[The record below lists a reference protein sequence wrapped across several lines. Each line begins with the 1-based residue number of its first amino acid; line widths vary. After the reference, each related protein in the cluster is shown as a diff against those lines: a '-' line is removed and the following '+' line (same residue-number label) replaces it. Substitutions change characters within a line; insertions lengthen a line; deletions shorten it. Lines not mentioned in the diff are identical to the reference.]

1 MPPDK
6 NFYQICYFEGKYKE
20 NLNILFKHSN
30 IFPLSVTVYLNF
42 LFLSLLFSPP
52 NLFIDFVLCKL
63 KTRLYW
69 EKSKFQK
76 KPPSDFSWE
85 YTMDCWL
92 GHTSGNLLYINCLKK
107 MESIITSLSLH
118 LKYCRDLHPTY
129 IKCFLTFSFISKYLL
144 FSLPTNRKAGHKNK
158 SS

>member
-30 IFPLSVTVYLNF
+30 IFLLSVTVYLNF

-52 NLFIDFVLCKL
+52 NLFIDFVLYKL

-76 KPPSDFSWE
+76 NHRVTSVENIQWIADWVILQETCFTLIVWRKWNPSSPV
-85 YTMDCWL
+85 C
-92 GHTSGNLLYINCLKK
+92 HYILNIA
-107 MESIITSLSLH
+107 EISIPHILSV
-118 LKYCRDLHPTY
+118 
-129 IKCFLTFSFISKYLL
+129 S
-144 FSLPTNRKAGHKNK
+144 
-158 SS
+158 